1 MNPIHSIGI
10 IGGGAWGT
18 ALAQA
23 LRATGAQVQILAREK
38 KVVEDITLYHHNHDF
53 LPGIKLDVL
62 VKATLNLSE
71 MSVKDVLLLA
81 VPAQHI
87 RAMCKLL
94 VGRIPKEVP
103 FVVCAKGIETESG
116 KLMSEIVTEI
126 LPEHPLATLSGPT
139 FAAEVAK
146 GLPAAVALASK
157 DIALARHLAG
167 SFGSKAFRPY
177 SSSDVVG
184 VEVAGALKNVIAIGC
199 GIVIG
204 KGLGENARAALMTR
218 GLSEI
223 AQLAIALGGKQETLM
238 GLSGLGDLVLTCGSP
253 QSRNMSLGI
262 ALGKGRKLQD
272 ILGERSSVSEG
283 VATSAAALLLAKK
296 HKIDTPIMAAIASIL
311 HANANID
318 QTIDALLA
326 RPLKGE

>member
-1 MNPIHSIGI
+1 MNPIYNLGI

-23 LRATGAQVQILAREK
+23 LRMAGTDVQILAREK

-62 VKATLNLSE
+62 VKATLNISE
-71 MSVKDVLLLA
+71 MAMKDALLLV
-81 VPAQHI
+81 VPAQHM

-94 VGRIPKEVP
+94 VGRVPKEMPLVI
-103 FVVCAKGIETESG
+103 CAKGIEAETG
-116 KLMSEIVTEI
+116 KLMGEVVKEI
-126 LPEHPLATLSGPT
+126 LPEHPLAVLSGPT

-146 GLPAAVALASK
+146 NLPAAVTIASR
-157 DIALARHLAG
+157 DIALARHLAAT
-167 SFGSKAFRPY
+167 FGSKTFRPY
-177 SSSDVVG
+177 SSNDMVG

-218 GLSEI
+218 GLHEI
-223 AQLAIALGGKQETLM
+223 SQLAATMGGKAETLM

-253 QSRNMSLGI
+253 QSRNMSLGV
-262 ALGKGRKLQD
+262 ALGKGRKLQE
-272 ILGERSSVSEG
+272 ILAERSSVTEG
-283 VATSAAALLLAKK
+283 VTTSLAALKLAQA
-296 HKIDTPIMAAIASIL
+296 HKVDMPIMEAIAAIL
-311 HANANID
+311 HKNANIE
-318 QTIDALLA
+318 QTVDALLS
-326 RPLKGE
+326 RPFRAE